1 MENKQKALEMAAAM
15 QQKEKSGSLLWCVA
29 EDLKATIQSMNEEEA
44 KVIVA
49 DLEAG
54 THDLKTCEKAIHDY
68 ANKHKSGGSACC
80 PGPAVPGILRVHF
93 GLPESGQAAA
103 GDQSTAPAQAERPKR
118 QRAAAAAEQAH
129 AEELAKTRRQAEE
142 TAARLNMAADE
153 STVRFGL
160 LFDQLQDAAGKVL
173 DLADAV
179 QQDGE
184 TEKAGKFRA
193 ALYKALLALANE
205 ANEVQK

>member
-93 GLPESGQAAA
+93 G
-103 GDQSTAPAQAERPKR
+103 
-118 QRAAAAAEQAH
+118 
-129 AEELAKTRRQAEE
+129 RR
-142 TAARLNMAADE
+142 
-153 STVRFGL
+153 
-160 LFDQLQDAAGKVL
+160 AGKP
-173 DLADAV
+173 
-179 QQDGE
+179 
-184 TEKAGKFRA
+184 
-193 ALYKALLALANE
+193 LLATRVPHPPRQNAPS
-205 ANEVQK
+205 ASA

>member
-80 PGPAVPGILRVHF
+80 PGPAVPDAKYA
-93 GLPESGQAAA
+93 SGQGGNVAKGGEIFRVNCAMCHNFA
-103 GDQSTAPAQAERPKR
+103 GSGGA
-118 QRAAAAAEQAH
+118 
-129 AEELAKTRRQAEE
+129 LTR
-142 TAARLNMAADE
+142 
-153 STVRFGL
+153 
-160 LFDQLQDAAGKVL
+160 GKY
-173 DLADAV
+173 A
-179 QQDGE
+179 
-184 TEKAGKFRA
+184 
-193 ALYKALLALANE
+193 
-205 ANEVQK
+205 

>member
-80 PGPAVPGILRVHF
+80 PGPAVPG
-93 GLPESGQAAA
+93 SGQAAA

-118 QRAAAAAEQAH
+118 QR
-129 AEELAKTRRQAEE
+129 
-142 TAARLNMAADE
+142 LNIMD
-153 STVRFGL
+153 FM
-160 LFDQLQDAAGKVL
+160 
-173 DLADAV
+173 
-179 QQDGE
+179 
-184 TEKAGKFRA
+184 
-193 ALYKALLALANE
+193 
-205 ANEVQK
+205 

>member
-15 QQKEKSGSLLWCVA
+15 QQKEKSDSLLWCVA

-93 GLPESGQAAA
+93 GLPESGKAAA
-103 GDQSTAPAQAERPKR
+103 GDQSTAPAPAERPKR
-118 QRAAAAAEQAH
+118 QR
-129 AEELAKTRRQAEE
+129 
-142 TAARLNMAADE
+142 LNIMD
-153 STVRFGL
+153 FM
-160 LFDQLQDAAGKVL
+160 
-173 DLADAV
+173 
-179 QQDGE
+179 
-184 TEKAGKFRA
+184 
-193 ALYKALLALANE
+193 
-205 ANEVQK
+205 

>member
-80 PGPAVPGILRVHF
+80 PGKP
-93 GLPESGQAAA
+93 
-103 GDQSTAPAQAERPKR
+103 
-118 QRAAAAAEQAH
+118 
-129 AEELAKTRRQAEE
+129 
-142 TAARLNMAADE
+142 
-153 STVRFGL
+153 
-160 LFDQLQDAAGKVL
+160 
-173 DLADAV
+173 
-179 QQDGE
+179 
-184 TEKAGKFRA
+184 
-193 ALYKALLALANE
+193 LLATRVPHPPRQNAPS
-205 ANEVQK
+205 ASA

>member
-15 QQKEKSGSLLWCVA
+15 QQKEKSDSLLWCVA

-54 THDLKTCEKAIHDY
+54 THDLKTCEKAIHNY

-93 GLPESGQAAA
+93 GLPESWQAAA
-103 GDQSTAPAQAERPKR
+103 GDQSTAPAPAERPKR
-118 QRAAAAAEQAH
+118 QR
-129 AEELAKTRRQAEE
+129 
-142 TAARLNMAADE
+142 LNIMD
-153 STVRFGL
+153 FM
-160 LFDQLQDAAGKVL
+160 
-173 DLADAV
+173 
-179 QQDGE
+179 
-184 TEKAGKFRA
+184 
-193 ALYKALLALANE
+193 
-205 ANEVQK
+205 

>member
-80 PGPAVPGILRVHF
+80 PGPAVPGILLLLYSMSNAEVTCHEDPCFFRFSRPYARH
-93 GLPESGQAAA
+93 GARHPAAAA
-103 GDQSTAPAQAERPKR
+103 GHRVPSR
-118 QRAAAAAEQAH
+118 
-129 AEELAKTRRQAEE
+129 
-142 TAARLNMAADE
+142 
-153 STVRFGL
+153 
-160 LFDQLQDAAGKVL
+160 
-173 DLADAV
+173 
-179 QQDGE
+179 
-184 TEKAGKFRA
+184 
-193 ALYKALLALANE
+193 
-205 ANEVQK
+205 

>member
-68 ANKHKSGGSACC
+68 ANKHKSGRSACC
-80 PGPAVPGILRVHF
+80 PGPAVPGILRAHF
-93 GLPESGQAAA
+93 GLPESGQ
-103 GDQSTAPAQAERPKR
+103 STAPALAERPKR
-118 QRAAAAAEQAH
+118 QR
-129 AEELAKTRRQAEE
+129 
-142 TAARLNMAADE
+142 LNIMD
-153 STVRFGL
+153 FM
-160 LFDQLQDAAGKVL
+160 
-173 DLADAV
+173 
-179 QQDGE
+179 
-184 TEKAGKFRA
+184 
-193 ALYKALLALANE
+193 
-205 ANEVQK
+205 

>member
-80 PGPAVPGILRVHF
+80 PGPACRVSCACIL
-93 GLPESGQAAA
+93 AC
-103 GDQSTAPAQAERPKR
+103 
-118 QRAAAAAEQAH
+118 
-129 AEELAKTRRQAEE
+129 RR
-142 TAARLNMAADE
+142 
-153 STVRFGL
+153 
-160 LFDQLQDAAGKVL
+160 AGKP
-173 DLADAV
+173 
-179 QQDGE
+179 
-184 TEKAGKFRA
+184 
-193 ALYKALLALANE
+193 LLATRVPHPPRQNTPSAS
-205 ANEVQK
+205 A

>member
-1 MENKQKALEMAAAM
+1 MENKQKALEMVATM

-29 EDLKATIQSMNEEEA
+29 EDLKATIHSMNEEEA

-103 GDQSTAPAQAERPKR
+103 GDQSTAPAQAEHPKR
-118 QRAAAAAEQAH
+118 QR
-129 AEELAKTRRQAEE
+129 
-142 TAARLNMAADE
+142 LNIMD
-153 STVRFGL
+153 FM
-160 LFDQLQDAAGKVL
+160 
-173 DLADAV
+173 
-179 QQDGE
+179 
-184 TEKAGKFRA
+184 
-193 ALYKALLALANE
+193 
-205 ANEVQK
+205 

>member
-68 ANKHKSGGSACC
+68 ANNHKSGGSACC

-93 GLPESGQAAA
+93 GLPESVQADA
-103 GDQSTAPAQAERPKR
+103 GDQSTAPAPAERPKR
-118 QRAAAAAEQAH
+118 QR
-129 AEELAKTRRQAEE
+129 
-142 TAARLNMAADE
+142 LNIMD
-153 STVRFGL
+153 FM
-160 LFDQLQDAAGKVL
+160 
-173 DLADAV
+173 
-179 QQDGE
+179 
-184 TEKAGKFRA
+184 
-193 ALYKALLALANE
+193 
-205 ANEVQK
+205 